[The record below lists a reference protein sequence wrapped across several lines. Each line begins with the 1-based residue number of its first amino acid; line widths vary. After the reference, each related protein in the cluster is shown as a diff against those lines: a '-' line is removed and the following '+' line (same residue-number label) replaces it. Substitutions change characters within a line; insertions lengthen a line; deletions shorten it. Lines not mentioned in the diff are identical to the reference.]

1 MGRAWRWP
9 QRGQWRVVE
18 SEKGPGESL
27 SLTKEQVPSRRTDQ
41 ILRFMPICTPANISS
56 LVCGHG
62 FTQPSLAQTLTS
74 QVLLTEMELAV
85 RLFSFSFV
93 SVAEKIDSL
102 FHKTLHQYRRDA
114 VGGGMSLDSLL
125 QMSPINYFSSHL
137 KEKSEG
143 KSSSSLKSKVVLL
156 CKFYKWGWIKL
167 KKFREWKPPKKVS
180 RSTFLYFWCVLH
192 SGILKF
198 IQELPPSPRSW
209 PSLPPPTDGV
219 CLPLRELCHMS
230 GSHFK
235 VEQKTTNGFRLFRSG
250 PSTFHPHFMGR
261 PLCCNHV

>member
-1 MGRAWRWP
+1 M
-9 QRGQWRVVE
+9 VE
-18 SEKGPGESL
+18 SEKVPGESL

-41 ILRFMPICTPANISS
+41 ILRFMPICTPANIFS

-114 VGGGMSLDSLL
+114 VGGGTSLDSLL
-125 QMSPINYFSSHL
+125 QMSPINYFIAHL
-137 KEKSEG
+137 TEKSEG

-156 CKFYKWGWIKL
+156 CKFYKWG
-167 KKFREWKPPKKVS
+167 
-180 RSTFLYFWCVLH
+180 
-192 SGILKF
+192 
-198 IQELPPSPRSW
+198 
-209 PSLPPPTDGV
+209 
-219 CLPLRELCHMS
+219 
-230 GSHFK
+230 
-235 VEQKTTNGFRLFRSG
+235 
-250 PSTFHPHFMGR
+250 
-261 PLCCNHV
+261 